1 MTRKSAVAI
10 AGGVASALLAGVV
23 ALSINMGIMGA
34 SGDPAGPGKL
44 GPSPIVKTVVQTVHQ
59 KAKGGESAGGVKTV
73 VIPRPASAG
82 STVTAGSGWTDDH
95 EGDDQGAHEFGENDD
110 D

>member
-44 GPSPIVKTVVQTVHQ
+44 GPSPIVKTIVQTVHE
-59 KAKGGESAGGVKTV
+59 KAKAPKQPVKTV
-73 VIPRPASAG
+73 VIPRPASNG
-82 STVTAGSGWTDDH
+82 STLTAGGGWTDDH
-95 EGDDQGAHEFGENDD
+95 ESSDQGEGFGEGDDD
-110 D
+110 